1 MTAAKLPVQLT
12 CADYARLLP
21 LARGEVMPEGIEL
34 TLTLGRR
41 GSWDDR
47 NAMLRRA
54 LNDPMVQGGE
64 SSFCRHAVRIAQG
77 DRSHVALPVFPLRGF
92 TIRDLYAAAGSPITS
107 IAQLAGKR
115 IGMYGWAN
123 SGAVWYR
130 HLLATHGVDIAGVR
144 WCIGP
149 VDDPMP
155 ATSPEVLPPG
165 VTTPPEGGSLSAML
179 IEGEL
184 DAVFSPPRPRAYHR
198 SRGPIIRLVR
208 DWRAEEAR
216 YFKQTGLFP
225 TQHLVVIRR
234 ALWEAHPWVARALT
248 EAFIAGN
255 DAFTEAQRNFPYAT
269 PWLEDELERTEALL
283 GEDFHP
289 YGFEPN
295 RLPIAAFA
303 EQAWNAGIIAQR
315 LSPEALFAEYLDSA
329 TLPVPTA

>member
-1 MTAAKLPVQLT
+1 MTTGRLPLELT
-12 CADYARLLP
+12 FADYARLMP
-21 LARGEVMPEGIEL
+21 LARGEVVPPGIDL

-54 LNDPMVQGGE
+54 LNDPLVQGGE
-64 SSFCRHAVRIAQG
+64 SSFCRHVMRIDQG

-92 TIRDLYAAAGSPITS
+92 TIRDLYAVSGSPFTA
-107 IAQLAGKR
+107 IADLAGKR

-130 HLLATHGVDIAGVR
+130 HLLATHGVDIAGIH

-155 ATSPEVLPPG
+155 AASPEALPPG

-179 IEGEL
+179 LVGEL
-184 DAVFSPPRPRAYHR
+184 DAMFSPPRPRAYR
-198 SRGPIIRLVR
+198 RERGPIVRLVR
-208 DWRAEEAR
+208 DWRAEEER

-234 ALWEAHPWVARALT
+234 ALWEAHPWVARVLT

-255 DAFTEAQRNFPYAT
+255 NAFTAAQRNFPYAT

-295 RLPIAAFA
+295 RLPIDVFA
-303 EQAWNAGIIAQR
+303 EQSWRAGITTRR
-315 LSPEALFAEYLDSA
+315 LSPEVLFAEYLESA
-329 TLPVPTA
+329 ALPLPPA